1 MPNLLKSVGKAVK
14 KIAAFNVSSEAPAQ
28 VKSLLQKYGN
38 EKIVDISVGRKP
50 ITSAIR
56 KIIDII
62 TDVPYDV
69 LFHLFIIVK
78 LENGVEIKL
87 ERNQRVNFTTSI
99 GKTPDTEI
107 VNVPLNKDLTFGQFI
122 ENGNKRQGNL
132 YWKYS
137 ASSNNCQDFTI
148 ATLSANGLLNTQL
161 KEFIK
166 QDTKDL
172 LPNWV
177 KEVADTITDAAHS
190 VDKTLSGGGIGLI
203 GSNGCFIKI

>member
-1 MPNLLKSVGKAVK
+1 MPNLLKSVGKSIK
-14 KIAAFNVSSEAPAQ
+14 KVAAFNVSSEAPAQ

-38 EKIVDISVGRKP
+38 EKIVEMSVGRKP

-56 KIIDII
+56 KIVNII
-62 TDVPYDV
+62 TDVPYDD

-78 LENGVEIKL
+78 LENGVELKL
-87 ERNQRVNFTTSI
+87 ERNQRVNFTTSV
-99 GKTPDTEI
+99 GLTPDTEI
-107 VNVPLNKDLTFGQFI
+107 VNVPIKKDITLGQFV

-137 ASSNNCQDFTI
+137 ASSNNCQDFVI
-148 ATLSANGLLNTQL
+148 ATLSANGLLHSQL
-161 KEFIK
+161 RDFIK

-177 KEVADTITDAAHS
+177 AEVADTITDAANS
-190 VDKTLSGGGIGLI
+190 VDKTLSGGGMGLV
-203 GSNGCFIKI
+203 GYGNVFIKI